1 MAKENVLLAV
11 SDDDLV
17 AELVRRAGSELDKVA
32 TAFAEHV
39 NQPANVEAAGIIFNR
54 PPATQPVDPATG
66 QPVPV
71 SHPILDALKTLFS
84 GFIQQAGPSLTPLLM
99 NLITQLLQRASAG
112 TVTTTPV
119 TPAK

>member
-1 MAKENVLLAV
+1 MAKDNVLLAV

-17 AELVRRAGSELDKVA
+17 AELVRRAGTELDKAA

-39 NQPANVEAAGIIFNR
+39 NQPANVEAAGLIFNR
-54 PPATQPVDPATG
+54 PPAATDPTTG
-66 QPVPV
+66 QPVAA
-71 SHPILDALKTLFS
+71 SHPVLDALKTLLT
-84 GFIQQAGPSLTPLLM
+84 GFVNQAGPTLTPLLM
-99 NLITQLLQRASAG
+99 NLITQLLQKASAG